1 MASAAGSGA
10 GGGAGGAGECEGEE
24 QEDSSSSSHSVCDA
38 TQALD
43 NLQIEDEKKEI
54 EDELTVFRQQWQR
67 ELESSPSPHKE
78 SRPAKPV
85 QREPAPQLTD
95 EEKAKQL
102 FLCGVEME
110 RGGKLYEAIQH
121 YKRAIQ
127 IVPDV
132 EARLYESSELRPDT
146 PEEEYEIE
154 EVCQSEAAEDS
165 EDEDAVEGEE
175 LVARLQRILARKGHL
190 FQPEHQTK
198 GAHISWLPYEVVQ
211 LVLRWVV
218 GAELDAG
225 SLERVAAACRG
236 LYVAAREPDLWRC
249 MCVRTWGIECGTPR
263 VNGYASWRHMYVER
277 ARLNLH
283 GCYISKTTYLRHGE
297 NSFQDH
303 CYRPWYIIYYY
314 RYLRFFPEGSV
325 LMWTTADEPAAC
337 VGHLRH
343 RETKNS
349 LGIMSGHYRL
359 VGDTVV
365 ILIKKACSEK
375 TPASNTRFRARRKE
389 ASEQHD
395 QLFQLELQVRSVRA
409 HRNWQLVWRR
419 YAVSTRRD
427 QWSAFELAPGKFPPF
442 AFSPVR
448 AYTAEASAPLLQASA

>member
-1 MASAAGSGA
+1 MASAAGTGADGSGD
-10 GGGAGGAGECEGEE
+10 CEGEE
-24 QEDSSSSSHSVCDA
+24 QEDSSSSNHSVCDPA
-38 TQALD
+38 EALD
-43 NLQIEDEKKEI
+43 SLQLNDKKEDI

-67 ELESSPSPHKE
+67 ELESTPSPHKE
-78 SRPAKPV
+78 CRPAPLA
-85 QREPAPQLTD
+85 QREPVQPLTD

-127 IVPDV
+127 ILPDV
-132 EARLYESSELRPDT
+132 EIRLYESSELRTDT
-146 PEEEYEIE
+146 PTEEYEIE
-154 EVCQSEAAEDS
+154 EVCHSERAEDS
-165 EDEDAVEGEE
+165 DDDEAVEGEE
-175 LVARLQRILARKGHL
+175 LVARLQRTLARKGHL
-190 FQPEHQTK
+190 FQPVYQTK
-198 GAHISWLPYEVVQ
+198 SAHMSWLPYEVVQ

-225 SLERVAAACRG
+225 SLERLAATCRG
-236 LYVAAREPDLWRC
+236 FYVAAREPELWRC
-249 MCVRTWGIECGTPR
+249 LCVKTWGLECGTPR
-263 VNGYASWRHMYVER
+263 ANGYVNWRHMYVDR
-277 ARLNLH
+277 ARLNLN

-303 CYRPWYIIYYY
+303 FYRPWYLIDYY
-314 RYLRFFPEGSV
+314 RYLRFFPEGLV
-325 LMWTTADEPAAC
+325 LMWTTAEEPAAC
-337 VGHLRH
+337 VGHLKY

-365 ILIKKACSEK
+365 IFIKKPCSEK

-389 ASEQHD
+389 AAEPHEQV
-395 QLFQLELQVRSVRA
+395 FQLELQVRSLRA
-409 HRNWQLVWRR
+409 HRNWQLAWRR
-419 YAVSTRRD
+419 YAVSTRRE

-448 AYTAEASAPLLQASA
+448 AYTAEASAPLLQTCA

>member
-10 GGGAGGAGECEGEE
+10 GAGGAGDCEGEE

-38 TQALD
+38 TEALD
-43 NLQIEDEKKEI
+43 KLELDDEKKNI
-54 EDELTVFRQQWQR
+54 DELTVFREQWQR
-67 ELESSPSPHKE
+67 ELESTPSPHKE
-78 SRPAKPV
+78 SQPPEPAQP
-85 QREPAPQLTD
+85 REPAPPLTD

-102 FLCGVEME
+102 FIRGVELE

-127 IVPDV
+127 ILPDV
-132 EARLYESSELRPDT
+132 ETRLYEGSELRADT

-154 EVCQSEAAEDS
+154 EVCHSEQAEDS

-175 LVARLQRILARKGHL
+175 LVARLQRILTRKGHL
-190 FQPEHQTK
+190 FQPEYHSK

-218 GAELDAG
+218 GADMDAG
-225 SLERVAAACRG
+225 SLERAAATCRG

-249 MCVRTWGIECGTPR
+249 MCVKTWGIDCGTPR
-263 VNGYASWRHMYVER
+263 AHGYANWRHMYIER
-277 ARLNLH
+277 ARLNLN

-303 CYRPWYIIYYY
+303 FYRPWYLIDYY
-314 RYLRFFPEGSV
+314 RYLRFFPEGLV
-325 LMWTTADEPAAC
+325 LMWTTAEEPAAC
-337 VGHLRH
+337 VGHLKY

-365 ILIKKACSEK
+365 ILIKKAVSEK

-389 ASEQHD
+389 AQEPHEQI
-395 QLFQLELQVRSVRA
+395 FQLELQVCTVRS

-427 QWSAFELAPGKFPPF
+427 QWSAFELAPSKFPPF
-442 AFSPVR
+442 AFSTVR
-448 AYTAEASAPLLQASA
+448 NYTAEAHAPLMQTCAY